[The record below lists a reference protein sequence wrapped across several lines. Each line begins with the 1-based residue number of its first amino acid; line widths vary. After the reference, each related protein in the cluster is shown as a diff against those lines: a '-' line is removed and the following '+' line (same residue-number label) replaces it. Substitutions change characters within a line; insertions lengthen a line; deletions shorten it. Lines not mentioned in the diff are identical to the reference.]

1 MGKNKVD
8 PITRAAID
16 WVVCLE
22 SGHACPSERQV
33 FKAWLAE
40 SPEHKAAWL
49 RVAGLL
55 KNPLADTSGQL
66 LAVRRALLGKTSAS
80 STQAVR
86 GILVLLLL
94 LLGLGSAGLVD

>member
-55 KNPLADTSGQL
+55 KNPLPDTSGHL
-66 LAVRRALLGKTSAS
+66 FAMRRALLGRTCRS
-80 STQAVR
+80 STQAAR
-86 GILVLLLL
+86 GVVVLLLL
-94 LLGLGSAGLVD
+94 LFGLGGAGLVD